1 MAFTATSVRKKRNVH
16 IKRFI
21 SIAAKGH
28 AYYYK
33 VMLKIFIFASGMEKF
48 LARRLYG
55 RDEGVKGG
63 SRPAIIIATAGIAVG
78 LAVMIL
84 TLAVTRGFKSQIRDK
99 VMGFSQH
106 ITVTNSFVGMGVV
119 EDPVTCT
126 DSIFRALTDQE
137 LVERVQ
143 PYVNKPCIIRTEE
156 AFHGFML
163 KGINADYDRTFLNQ
177 YMQEGGFP
185 ELQDSI
191 GSNWIILSRTIADM
205 LGLEVGSRADVY
217 FMQNQ
222 VRIRRLTVTGIYETG
237 FLEYD
242 RMFGISELALMQRL
256 NEWSADEYTGLE
268 IRLTDYHRID
278 EGYGQ
283 VRDVM
288 NELEK
293 INDEDYLVQTM
304 YDTHSGLFAWLDVLD
319 LNVWIILALML
330 GIAGFTMISGLLII
344 IFERTATIGTLKS
357 LGASNKTVRRVFLR
371 LASYIIIKGMVIG
384 NVAGIAI
391 CLVQQWFRIIP
402 LDPANYYLDSVPMQ
416 VGLGWLIIL
425 NVVMFILSMLMMLI
439 PSAVISRIVPSKSIR
454 FE

>member
-1 MAFTATSVRKKRNVH
+1 M
-16 IKRFI
+16 KRFL
-21 SIAAKGH
+21 AK
-28 AYYYK
+28 
-33 VMLKIFIFASGMEKF
+33 
-48 LARRLYG
+48 RLYG

-106 ITVTNSFVGMGVV
+106 ITVTNYHVGMGVV

-126 DSIFRALTDQE
+126 DSTFDAL
-137 LVERVQ
+137 LAKSLIERVQ
-143 PYVNKPCIIRTEE
+143 PYVNKPCIIRTDE

-163 KGINADYDRTFLNQ
+163 KGINAGYDRSFLNQ
-177 YMQEGGFP
+177 YMMSGGFP
-185 ELQDSI
+185 EPQDSL
-191 GSNWIILSRTIADM
+191 GNNWIILSRTIAEM
-205 LGLEVGSRADVY
+205 LGLEVGSKADVY
-217 FMQNQ
+217 FMQDQ

-242 RMFGISELALMQRL
+242 SMFGITELALLQRL
-256 NEWSADEYTGLE
+256 NEWTPDEYSGLE
-268 IRLTDYHRID
+268 IRLTDYSRID
-278 EGYGQ
+278 DGYGQ
-283 VRDVM
+283 VRDVI

-293 INDEDYLVQTM
+293 ITDEDYLVQTM

-357 LGASNKTVRRVFLR
+357 MGASNDTVRGIFMR
-371 LASYIIIKGMVIG
+371 LASYIIMKGMVIG
-384 NVAGIAI
+384 NIVGIAI

-402 LDPANYYLDSVPMQ
+402 LDPANYYLDCVPMQ
-416 VGLGWLIIL
+416 VGLGWLVIL

>member
-1 MAFTATSVRKKRNVH
+1 
-16 IKRFI
+16 
-21 SIAAKGH
+21 
-28 AYYYK
+28 
-33 VMLKIFIFASGMEKF
+33 MEKF

-63 SRPAIIIATAGIAVG
+63 SRPAIIIATTGIAVG
-78 LAVMIL
+78 LTVMIL
-84 TLAVTRGFKSQIRDK
+84 TLAITRGFKGQIRDK

-106 ITVTNSFVGMGVV
+106 ITVTNSRVGMGVV
-119 EDPVTCT
+119 EDPVTCN
-126 DSIFRALTDQE
+126 DAAMRALEEQE
-137 LVERVQ
+137 LVEHVQ
-143 PYVNKPCIIRTEE
+143 PYINKPCIIRTDE

-163 KGINADYDRTFLNQ
+163 KGIGPEYDRTFLNS
-177 YMQEGGFP
+177 YMVSGGFP
-185 ELQDSI
+185 EPGDSV
-191 GSNWIILSRTIADM
+191 GSNWVVLSRTIADM

-217 FMQNQ
+217 FMQSQ

-242 RMFGISELALMQRL
+242 RMFGIAELRLLQRL
-256 NEWSADEYTGLE
+256 NDWESYEYSGLE
-268 IRLTDYHRID
+268 IGLTNVNKVED
-278 EGYGQ
+278 GYFQ
-283 VRDVM
+283 VREV
-288 NELEK
+288 
-293 INDEDYLVQTM
+293 INDLEDLTGEDYLVRTM
-304 YDTHSGLFAWLDVLD
+304 YDINSGLFAWLEVLD

-357 LGASNKTVRRVFLR
+357 MGASNKTVRKIFLR

-384 NVAGIAI
+384 NVVGIAI
-391 CLVQQWFRIIP
+391 CLIQQWLHLFP

-416 VGLGWLIIL
+416 LGAGWLVIL
-425 NVVMFILSMLMMLI
+425 NVTMFLLSMLMMLL

>member
-1 MAFTATSVRKKRNVH
+1 
-16 IKRFI
+16 
-21 SIAAKGH
+21 
-28 AYYYK
+28 
-33 VMLKIFIFASGMEKF
+33 MEKF

-78 LAVMIL
+78 LTVMIL
-84 TLAVTRGFKSQIRDK
+84 TLAITRGFKSQIRDK

-106 ITVTNSFVGMGVV
+106 ITVTNSRVGLGVV
-119 EDPVTCT
+119 EDPVTCNE
-126 DSIFRALTDQE
+126 SAMKALLAQD

-143 PYVNKPCIIRTEE
+143 PYINKPCIIRTDE

-163 KGINADYDRTFLNQ
+163 KGIGQDYDRTFLNN
-177 YMQEGGFP
+177 YMVRGGFP
-185 ELQDSI
+185 EPKDSL
-191 GSNWIILSRTIADM
+191 GNNWVVLSRNIADM
-205 LGLEVGSRADVY
+205 LGLDVGSKADVY

-222 VRIRRLTVTGIYETG
+222 VRIRRLTVTGVYETG

-242 RMFGISELALMQRL
+242 RMFGIAELQLLQRL
-256 NEWSADEYTGLE
+256 NDWEPYEYSGLE
-268 IRLTDYHRID
+268 IGLTSVDRVD
-278 EGYGQ
+278 DGYSQ

-288 NELEK
+288 NDLEEETG
-293 INDEDYLVQTM
+293 EDYLVRTL
-304 YDTHSGLFAWLDVLD
+304 YDTHSGLFAWLEVLD

-357 LGASNKTVRRVFLR
+357 LGASNRTVRKIFLR
-371 LASYIIIKGMVIG
+371 LASYIILKGMLIG
-384 NVAGIAI
+384 NAVGIVL
-391 CLVQQWFRIIP
+391 CLVQQWFHLFP

-416 VGLGWLIIL
+416 LGAGWLITL
-425 NVVMFILSMLMMLI
+425 NVTMFLLSMLMMLL

>member
-1 MAFTATSVRKKRNVH
+1 MKR
-16 IKRFI
+16 
-21 SIAAKGH
+21 
-28 AYYYK
+28 
-33 VMLKIFIFASGMEKF
+33 F

-106 ITVTNSFVGMGVV
+106 ITVTNYHVGMGVV

-126 DSIFRALTDQE
+126 DSTFDAL
-137 LVERVQ
+137 LAKSLIERVQ
-143 PYVNKPCIIRTEE
+143 PYVNKPCIIRTDE

-163 KGINADYDRTFLNQ
+163 KGINAGYDRSFLNH
-177 YMQEGGFP
+177 YMMSGGFP
-185 ELQDSI
+185 EPQDSM
-191 GSNWIILSRTIADM
+191 GNNWIILSHTIADM
-205 LGLEVGSRADVY
+205 LGLEVGSKADVY
-217 FMQNQ
+217 FMQDQ

-242 RMFGISELALMQRL
+242 SMFGITELALLQRL
-256 NEWSADEYTGLE
+256 NEWTPDEYSGLE
-268 IRLTDYHRID
+268 IRLTDYSRMD
-278 EGYGQ
+278 DGYGQ
-283 VRDVM
+283 VRDVI

-293 INDEDYLVQTM
+293 ITDEDYLVQTM

-357 LGASNKTVRRVFLR
+357 MGASNDTVRGIFMR

-384 NVAGIAI
+384 NIAGIAI

-402 LDPANYYLDSVPMQ
+402 LDPANYYLDCVPMQ
-416 VGLGWLIIL
+416 VGLGWLVIL

>member
-1 MAFTATSVRKKRNVH
+1 
-16 IKRFI
+16 
-21 SIAAKGH
+21 
-28 AYYYK
+28 
-33 VMLKIFIFASGMEKF
+33 MEKF

-78 LAVMIL
+78 LMVMIL
-84 TLAVTRGFKSQIRDK
+84 TMSVTRGFKCQIRDK

-106 ITVTNSFVGMGVV
+106 ITVTNTYVGMGII

-126 DSIFRALTDQE
+126 DSAFKALSNLE

-143 PYVNKPCIIRTEE
+143 PFVNKPCIVRTDE

-163 KGINADYDRTFLNQ
+163 KGIDANYDRTFLNQ
-177 YMQEGGFP
+177 YMLEGGFP
-185 ELQDSI
+185 ELQDSL

-205 LGLEVGSRADVY
+205 LGLEVGSKADVY

-242 RMFGISELALMQRL
+242 RMFGVSELALLQRL
-256 NEWSADEYTGLE
+256 NEWTPDEYTGLE
-268 IRLTDYHRID
+268 IRLKDYQRID
-278 EGYGQ
+278 DGYSQ
-283 VRDVM
+283 VRGVM
-288 NELEK
+288 NELES

-357 LGASNKTVRRVFLR
+357 MGASNSTVRKVFLR
-371 LASYIIIKGMVIG
+371 LASYIIIKGMAIG
-384 NVAGIAI
+384 NVVGIVI
-391 CLVQQWFRIIP
+391 CFVQQWFHIIP

-416 VGLGWLIIL
+416 IGLGWLIIL

-439 PSAVISRIVPSKSIR
+439 PSAVITRIVPSKSIR

>member
-1 MAFTATSVRKKRNVH
+1 
-16 IKRFI
+16 
-21 SIAAKGH
+21 
-28 AYYYK
+28 
-33 VMLKIFIFASGMEKF
+33 MEKF

-106 ITVTNSFVGMGVV
+106 ITVSNYYAGTGTV

-126 DSIFRALTDQE
+126 DSTMKAL
-137 LVERVQ
+137 LSKSLIVRVQ
-143 PYVNKPCIIRTEE
+143 PYVNKPCIIRTDE

-163 KGINADYDRTFLNQ
+163 KGINADYDRTFLNR
-177 YMQEGGFP
+177 YMVRGGFP
-185 ELQDSI
+185 EPQDSV
-191 GSNWIILSRTIADM
+191 GNNWIILSRSIADM
-205 LGLEVGSRADVY
+205 LGLDVGSRADVY
-217 FMQNQ
+217 FMQSQ
-222 VRIRRLTVTGIYETG
+222 VRIRRLKVTGIYETG

-242 RMFGISELALMQRL
+242 RMFGVSELQLLQRL
-256 NEWSADEYTGLE
+256 NDWEPDEFSGLE
-268 IRLTDYHRID
+268 IGLTDVAKVD

-283 VRDVM
+283 VRDVI
-288 NELEK
+288 NGLEERSK
-293 INDEDYLVQTM
+293 DRYIVQTL

-344 IFERTATIGTLKS
+344 IFERTSTIGILKS
-357 LGASNKTVRRVFLR
+357 LGASDRIVRKVFLR
-371 LASYIIIKGMVIG
+371 LASYIILKGMVIG
-384 NVAGIAI
+384 NVVGITI
-391 CLVQQWFRIIP
+391 CLVQQWFHLIP

-416 VGLGWLIIL
+416 VGAGWLIIL
-425 NVVMFILSMLMMLI
+425 NVVMFVLSMLMMLI

>member
-1 MAFTATSVRKKRNVH
+1 
-16 IKRFI
+16 
-21 SIAAKGH
+21 
-28 AYYYK
+28 
-33 VMLKIFIFASGMEKF
+33 MEKF

-78 LAVMIL
+78 LMVMIL
-84 TLAVTRGFKSQIRDK
+84 TMSVTRGFKSQIRDK

-106 ITVTNSFVGMGVV
+106 ITVTNAYVGMGII

-126 DSIFRALTDQE
+126 DSAFKALSDLE

-143 PYVNKPCIIRTEE
+143 PFVNKPCIVRTDE

-163 KGINADYDRTFLNQ
+163 KGIDANYDRTFLNQ
-177 YMQEGGFP
+177 YMLEGGFP
-185 ELQDSI
+185 ELQDSL

-205 LGLEVGSRADVY
+205 LGLEVGSKADVY

-242 RMFGISELALMQRL
+242 RMFGVSELALLQRL
-256 NEWSADEYTGLE
+256 NEWTPDEYTGLE
-268 IRLTDYHRID
+268 IRLKDYQRID
-278 EGYGQ
+278 DGYSQ
-283 VRDVM
+283 VRGVM
-288 NELEK
+288 NELES

-330 GIAGFTMISGLLII
+330 GVAGFTMISGLLII

-357 LGASNKTVRRVFLR
+357 MGASNSTVRKVFLR
-371 LASYIIIKGMVIG
+371 LASYIIIKGMAIG
-384 NVAGIAI
+384 NVVGIVI
-391 CLVQQWFRIIP
+391 CFVQQWFHIIP

-416 VGLGWLIIL
+416 IGLGWLIIL

>member
-1 MAFTATSVRKKRNVH
+1 
-16 IKRFI
+16 
-21 SIAAKGH
+21 
-28 AYYYK
+28 
-33 VMLKIFIFASGMEKF
+33 MEKF

-78 LAVMIL
+78 LAVMII
-84 TLAVTRGFKSQIRDK
+84 TMAITRGFKSQIRDK

-106 ITVTNSFVGMGVV
+106 ITVTNYYVGLGTV

-126 DSIFRALTDQE
+126 DSTMKALLDKS
-137 LVERVQ
+137 LIERVQ
-143 PYVNKPCIIRTEE
+143 PYVNKPCIVRTQE

-163 KGINADYDRTFLNQ
+163 KGVNADYDRTFLNH
-177 YMQEGGFP
+177 YMVRGGFP
-185 ELQDSI
+185 EPHDSV

-205 LGLEVGSRADVY
+205 LGLDVGSRADVY
-217 FMQNQ
+217 FMQGQ
-222 VRIRRLTVTGIYETG
+222 VRIRRLTVTGIYDTG

-242 RMFGISELALMQRL
+242 RMFGVSELALLQRL
-256 NEWSADEYTGLE
+256 NEWTSDEYTGLE
-268 IRLTDYHRID
+268 IRLTDYNRID
-278 EGYGQ
+278 DGYTQ
-283 VRDVM
+283 VREVI
-288 NELEK
+288 NEE
-293 INDEDYLVQTM
+293 EDRTGDDFLVQTM

-357 LGASNKTVRRVFLR
+357 LGASNRIVRGIFLR
-371 LASYIIIKGMVIG
+371 LASYIILKGMVIG
-384 NVAGIAI
+384 NAFGIVL
-391 CLVQQWFRIIP
+391 CLAQQWFQIIP
-402 LDPANYYLDSVPMQ
+402 LDPVNYYLDCVPMQ
-416 VGLGWLIIL
+416 VGAGWLIIL
-425 NVVMFILSMLMMLI
+425 NVVMFLLSMLMMLI

>member
-1 MAFTATSVRKKRNVH
+1 
-16 IKRFI
+16 
-21 SIAAKGH
+21 
-28 AYYYK
+28 
-33 VMLKIFIFASGMEKF
+33 MERF

-78 LAVMIL
+78 LAVMII

-106 ITVTNSFVGMGVV
+106 ITVTNYRIGMGTV

-126 DSIFRALTDQE
+126 DSTMNAFLSKSLI
-137 LVERVQ
+137 ERVQ
-143 PYVNKPCIIRTEE
+143 PYVNKPCIIRTQE

-163 KGINADYDRTFLNQ
+163 KGVNAGYDRTFLNH
-177 YMQEGGFP
+177 YMVRGGFP
-185 ELQDSI
+185 EPQDSL
-191 GSNWIILSRTIADM
+191 GNNWIILSADIAGM
-205 LGLEVGSRADVY
+205 LGLDVGSRADVY
-217 FMQNQ
+217 FMQDQ

-242 RMFGISELALMQRL
+242 RTFGITELQLLQRL
-256 NEWSADEYTGLE
+256 NDWEPYEYSGLE
-268 IRLTDYHRID
+268 IGITDINRID
-278 EGYGQ
+278 YGYGQ
-283 VRDVM
+283 VREVLIG
-288 NELEK
+288 LEK
-293 INDEDYLVQTM
+293 QTGEDYLVQTM

-357 LGASNKTVRRVFLR
+357 LGASNKAVRGVFMR

-384 NVAGIAI
+384 NVIGVAI
-391 CLVQQWFRIIP
+391 CLVQQWFHIIP

-425 NVVMFILSMLMMLI
+425 NVVMFLLSMLMMLI

>member
-1 MAFTATSVRKKRNVH
+1 
-16 IKRFI
+16 
-21 SIAAKGH
+21 
-28 AYYYK
+28 
-33 VMLKIFIFASGMEKF
+33 MEKF

-106 ITVTNSFVGMGVV
+106 ITVTNYYVGMGVV

-126 DSIFRALTDQE
+126 DSTMNALLSQS
-137 LVERVQ
+137 LIQRVQ
-143 PYVNKPCIIRTEE
+143 PYVNKPCIIRTDE

-163 KGINADYDRTFLNQ
+163 KGINADYDRTFLNK
-177 YMQEGGFP
+177 YMVNGGFP
-185 ELQDSI
+185 EPKDSL
-191 GSNWIILSRTIADM
+191 GNNWVILSRSIADM

-242 RMFGISELALMQRL
+242 RMFGISELQLLQRL
-256 NEWSADEYTGLE
+256 NEWEPYEYSGLE
-268 IRLTDYHRID
+268 IGLTDVERID
-278 EGYGQ
+278 DGYGQ
-283 VRDVM
+283 VRDVI
-288 NELEK
+288 NALEK
-293 INDEDYLVQTM
+293 QTNEDYLVQTL

-319 LNVWIILALML
+319 LNVWIILVLML

-357 LGASNKTVRRVFLR
+357 LGASNKTVRKIFLR
-371 LASYIIIKGMVIG
+371 LASYIILKGMTIG
-384 NVAGIAI
+384 NAVGLVI
-391 CLVQQWFRIIP
+391 CLVQQWFRVLP
-402 LDPANYYLDSVPMQ
+402 LDPVNYYLDSVPMQ

-425 NVVMFILSMLMMLI
+425 NVTMFLLSMLMMLI

>member
-1 MAFTATSVRKKRNVH
+1 
-16 IKRFI
+16 
-21 SIAAKGH
+21 
-28 AYYYK
+28 
-33 VMLKIFIFASGMEKF
+33 MEKF

-63 SRPAIIIATAGIAVG
+63 SRPAIIIATTGIAVG
-78 LAVMIL
+78 LTVMIL
-84 TLAVTRGFKSQIRDK
+84 TLAITRGFKGQIRDK

-106 ITVTNSFVGMGVV
+106 ITVTNSRVGMGVV
-119 EDPVTCT
+119 EDPVTCN
-126 DSIFRALTDQE
+126 DAAMRALEEQE

-143 PYVNKPCIIRTEE
+143 PYINKPCIIRTDE

-163 KGINADYDRTFLNQ
+163 KGIGPEYDRTFLNS
-177 YMQEGGFP
+177 YMVSGGFP
-185 ELQDSI
+185 EPGDSV
-191 GSNWIILSRTIADM
+191 GSNWVVLSRTIADM

-217 FMQNQ
+217 FMQSQ

-242 RMFGISELALMQRL
+242 RMFGIAELRLLQRL
-256 NEWSADEYTGLE
+256 NDWESYEYSGLE
-268 IRLTDYHRID
+268 IGLTSVNKVED
-278 EGYGQ
+278 GYFQ
-283 VRDVM
+283 VREV
-288 NELEK
+288 
-293 INDEDYLVQTM
+293 INDLEDLTGEDYLVRTM
-304 YDTHSGLFAWLDVLD
+304 YDINSGLFAWLEVLD

-357 LGASNKTVRRVFLR
+357 MGASNKTVRKIFLC

-384 NVAGIAI
+384 NVVGIAI
-391 CLVQQWFRIIP
+391 CLIQQWLHLFP

-416 VGLGWLIIL
+416 LGAGWLVIL
-425 NVVMFILSMLMMLI
+425 NVTMFLLSMLMMLL

>member
-1 MAFTATSVRKKRNVH
+1 
-16 IKRFI
+16 
-21 SIAAKGH
+21 
-28 AYYYK
+28 
-33 VMLKIFIFASGMEKF
+33 MEKF

-55 RDEGVKGG
+55 RDEGVRGG

-78 LAVMIL
+78 LTVMIL
-84 TLAVTRGFKSQIRDK
+84 TLAITRGFKSQIRDK

-106 ITVTNSFVGMGVV
+106 ITVTNSRVGLGVV

-126 DSIFRALTDQE
+126 DASMDSLLEQD
-137 LVERVQ
+137 LVVRVQ
-143 PYVNKPCIIRTEE
+143 PYINKPCIIRTDE

-163 KGINADYDRTFLNQ
+163 KGIGPDYDRTFLNS
-177 YMQEGGFP
+177 YMVRGGFP
-185 ELQDSI
+185 EPQDSL
-191 GSNWIILSRTIADM
+191 GNNWVVLSKTIADM
-205 LGLEVGSRADVY
+205 LGLDVGSKADVY

-242 RMFGISELALMQRL
+242 RMFGISELRLLQRL
-256 NEWSADEYTGLE
+256 NDWEPYEFSGLE
-268 IRLTDYHRID
+268 IGLKSVNDVD
-278 EGYGQ
+278 DGYSQ
-283 VRDVM
+283 VREVM
-288 NELEK
+288 NDIEAQTG
-293 INDEDYLVQTM
+293 EDYLVRTL
-304 YDTHSGLFAWLDVLD
+304 YDTHSGLFAWLEVLD

-357 LGASNKTVRRVFLR
+357 LGASNRTVRKIFLR
-371 LASYIIIKGMVIG
+371 LASYIILKGMLIG
-384 NVAGIAI
+384 NAVGIVL
-391 CLVQQWFRIIP
+391 CLVQQWFHLFP

-416 VGLGWLIIL
+416 LGAGWLITL
-425 NVVMFILSMLMMLI
+425 NVTMFLLSMLMMLL

>member
-1 MAFTATSVRKKRNVH
+1 
-16 IKRFI
+16 
-21 SIAAKGH
+21 
-28 AYYYK
+28 
-33 VMLKIFIFASGMEKF
+33 MEKF

-78 LAVMIL
+78 LTVMIL
-84 TLAVTRGFKSQIRDK
+84 TLAITRGFKSQIRDK

-106 ITVTNSFVGMGVV
+106 ITVTNSRVGLGVV
-119 EDPVTCT
+119 EDPVTCN
-126 DSIFRALTDQE
+126 DSTMKALLAQD
-137 LVERVQ
+137 LVVRVQ
-143 PYVNKPCIIRTEE
+143 PYINKPCIIRTDE

-163 KGINADYDRTFLNQ
+163 KGIGSEYDRTFLNN
-177 YMQEGGFP
+177 YMVRGGFP
-185 ELQDSI
+185 EPKDSL
-191 GSNWIILSRTIADM
+191 GNNWVVLSRNIADM
-205 LGLEVGSRADVY
+205 LGLDVGSKADVY

-242 RMFGISELALMQRL
+242 RMFGIAELQLLQRL
-256 NEWSADEYTGLE
+256 NDWEPYEYSGLE
-268 IRLTDYHRID
+268 IGLTSVNDVD
-278 EGYGQ
+278 NGYSQ
-283 VRDVM
+283 VREVM
-288 NELEK
+288 NNLE
-293 INDEDYLVQTM
+293 NQTGEDYLVRTL
-304 YDTHSGLFAWLDVLD
+304 YDTHSGLFAWLEVLD

-357 LGASNKTVRRVFLR
+357 LGASNRTVRKIFLR
-371 LASYIIIKGMVIG
+371 LASYIILKGMLIG
-384 NVAGIAI
+384 NAIGIVL
-391 CLVQQWFRIIP
+391 CLVQQWFHLFP

-416 VGLGWLIIL
+416 LGAGWLITL
-425 NVVMFILSMLMMLI
+425 NVTMFLLSMLMMLL

>member
-1 MAFTATSVRKKRNVH
+1 
-16 IKRFI
+16 
-21 SIAAKGH
+21 
-28 AYYYK
+28 
-33 VMLKIFIFASGMEKF
+33 MEKF

-78 LAVMIL
+78 LTVMIL
-84 TLAVTRGFKSQIRDK
+84 TLAITRGFKSQIRDK

-106 ITVTNSFVGMGVV
+106 ITVTNAYVGMGII

-126 DSIFRALTDQE
+126 DSAFKALSDLE

-143 PYVNKPCIIRTEE
+143 PFVNKPCIVRTDE

-163 KGINADYDRTFLNQ
+163 KGIDANYDRTFLNQ
-177 YMQEGGFP
+177 YMLEGGFP
-185 ELQDSI
+185 ELQDSL

-205 LGLEVGSRADVY
+205 LGLKVGSKADVY

-242 RMFGISELALMQRL
+242 RMFGVSELALLQRL
-256 NEWSADEYTGLE
+256 NEWTPDEYTGLE
-268 IRLTDYHRID
+268 IRLKDYQRID
-278 EGYGQ
+278 DGYSQ
-283 VRDVM
+283 VRGVM
-288 NELEK
+288 NELES

-357 LGASNKTVRRVFLR
+357 MGASNSTVRKVFLR
-371 LASYIIIKGMVIG
+371 LASYIIIKGMAIG
-384 NVAGIAI
+384 NVVGIVI
-391 CLVQQWFRIIP
+391 CFVQQWFHIIP

-416 VGLGWLIIL
+416 IGLGWLIIL

>member
-1 MAFTATSVRKKRNVH
+1 
-16 IKRFI
+16 
-21 SIAAKGH
+21 
-28 AYYYK
+28 
-33 VMLKIFIFASGMEKF
+33 MEKF

-78 LAVMIL
+78 LMVMIL
-84 TLAVTRGFKSQIRDK
+84 TMSVTRGFKCQIRDK

-106 ITVTNSFVGMGVV
+106 ITVTNTYVGMGII

-126 DSIFRALTDQE
+126 DSAFKALSNLE

-143 PYVNKPCIIRTEE
+143 PFVNKPCIVRTDE

-163 KGINADYDRTFLNQ
+163 KGIDANYDRTFLNQ
-177 YMQEGGFP
+177 YMLEGGFP
-185 ELQDSI
+185 ELQDSL

-205 LGLEVGSRADVY
+205 LGLEVGSKADVY

-242 RMFGISELALMQRL
+242 RMFGVSELALLQRL
-256 NEWSADEYTGLE
+256 NERTPDEYTGLE
-268 IRLTDYHRID
+268 IRLKDYQRID
-278 EGYGQ
+278 DGYSQ
-283 VRDVM
+283 VRGVM
-288 NELEK
+288 NELES

-357 LGASNKTVRRVFLR
+357 MGASNSTVRKVFLR
-371 LASYIIIKGMVIG
+371 LASYIIIKGMAIG
-384 NVAGIAI
+384 NVVGIVI
-391 CLVQQWFRIIP
+391 CFVQQWFHIIP

-416 VGLGWLIIL
+416 IGLGWLIIL

>member
-1 MAFTATSVRKKRNVH
+1 MFVRCHPPKMAYLLTLNNHFKLSSR
-16 IKRFI
+16 
-21 SIAAKGH
+21 SD
-28 AYYYK
+28 
-33 VMLKIFIFASGMEKF
+33 MEKF
-48 LARRLYG
+48 LARRLYC

-106 ITVTNSFVGMGVV
+106 ITVTNYYTGMGTV
-119 EDPVTCT
+119 EKPVFCN
-126 DSIFRALTDQE
+126 DSVMHALLDQS

-143 PYVNKPCIIRTEE
+143 PFINKACIIRTAE
-156 AFHGFML
+156 AFHGFVL
-163 KGINADYDRTFLNQ
+163 KGVDADYDRTFLNH
-177 YMQEGGFP
+177 YMLRGGFP
-185 ELQDSI
+185 EPQDSL
-191 GSNWIILSRTIADM
+191 GNNWIILSRPIAEM
-205 LGLEVGSRADVY
+205 LGLDVGSRANVY
-217 FMQNQ
+217 FMQGQ
-222 VRIRRLTVTGIYETG
+222 VRIRRLTVAGIYETG

-242 RMFGISELALMQRL
+242 RMFGVTELQLLQRL
-256 NEWSADEYTGLE
+256 NDWEPYEYTGLE
-268 IRLTDYHRID
+268 IRITDIRKID
-278 EGYGQ
+278 DGYGQ

-288 NELEK
+288 NELEEQTG
-293 INDEDYLVQTM
+293 EDYFVQTL
-304 YDTHSGLFAWLDVLD
+304 YDTHAGLFAWLGVLD

-357 LGASNKTVRRVFLR
+357 LGASNKVVRAVFLR
-371 LASYIIIKGMVIG
+371 LASYIIVKGMAIG
-384 NVAGIAI
+384 NVAGIVI
-391 CLVQQWFRIIP
+391 CLVQQWFHVIP

-416 VGLGWLIIL
+416 VEVGWLAIL

>member
-1 MAFTATSVRKKRNVH
+1 
-16 IKRFI
+16 
-21 SIAAKGH
+21 
-28 AYYYK
+28 
-33 VMLKIFIFASGMEKF
+33 MERF

-84 TLAVTRGFKSQIRDK
+84 TLAVTRGFKGQIRDK

-126 DSIFRALTDQE
+126 DSTFNALLDQE
-137 LVERVQ
+137 LIVKVQ
-143 PYVNKPCIIRTEE
+143 PYVNKPCIIRTDE

-163 KGINADYDRTFLNQ
+163 KGINEQYDRTFLNQ

-185 ELQDSI
+185 EPQDSL

-205 LGLEVGSRADVY
+205 LGLEIGSKADVY

-242 RMFGISELALMQRL
+242 RMYGVSELQLLQRL
-256 NEWSADEYTGLE
+256 NEWTPDEYSGLE
-268 IRLTDYHRID
+268 IRLLDYRRMD

-283 VRDVM
+283 VRDVI

-293 INDEDYLVQTM
+293 ITDEDYLVQTM
-304 YDTHSGLFAWLDVLD
+304 YDTHAGLFAWLDVLD

-357 LGASNKTVRRVFLR
+357 LGASNKIVRKVFLR

-384 NVAGIAI
+384 DVAGIVI
-391 CLVQQWFRIIP
+391 CLVQQWFHLIP

-416 VGLGWLIIL
+416 VGLGWLVIL

-439 PSAVISRIVPSKSIR
+439 PSAVISRILPSKSIR

>member
-1 MAFTATSVRKKRNVH
+1 
-16 IKRFI
+16 
-21 SIAAKGH
+21 
-28 AYYYK
+28 
-33 VMLKIFIFASGMEKF
+33 MEKF

-55 RDEGVKGG
+55 RDEGVRGG
-63 SRPAIIIATAGIAVG
+63 SRPAIIIATTGIAVG
-78 LAVMIL
+78 LTVMIL
-84 TLAVTRGFKSQIRDK
+84 TLAITRGFKGQIRDK

-106 ITVTNSFVGMGVV
+106 ITVTNSRMGMGVV
-119 EDPVTCT
+119 EDPVTCN
-126 DSIFRALTDQE
+126 DAAMRALKEQE

-143 PYVNKPCIIRTEE
+143 PYINKPCIIRTDE

-163 KGINADYDRTFLNQ
+163 KGIGPEYDRTFLNS
-177 YMQEGGFP
+177 YMVSGGFP
-185 ELQDSI
+185 EPGDSV
-191 GSNWIILSRTIADM
+191 GSNWVVLSRTIADM

-217 FMQNQ
+217 FMQSQ

-242 RMFGISELALMQRL
+242 RMFGISELRLLQRL
-256 NEWSADEYTGLE
+256 NDWESYEYSGLE
-268 IRLTDYHRID
+268 IGLTSVNKVED
-278 EGYGQ
+278 GYFQ
-283 VRDVM
+283 VREV
-288 NELEK
+288 
-293 INDEDYLVQTM
+293 INDLEDLTGEDYLVRTM
-304 YDTHSGLFAWLDVLD
+304 YDINSGLFAWLEVLD

-357 LGASNKTVRRVFLR
+357 MGASNKTVRKIFLR

-384 NVAGIAI
+384 NVVGIAI
-391 CLVQQWFRIIP
+391 CLMQQWLHLFP

-416 VGLGWLIIL
+416 LGAGWLVIL
-425 NVVMFILSMLMMLI
+425 NVTMFLLSMLMMLL